1 MRTVTARLTCAGMRV
16 WSMQARREGGRRERN
31 EDLPP
36 PPSGGGGGS
45 KDEMTV
51 DQTNA
56 MRAKLGLAPL
66 KK

>member
-1 MRTVTARLTCAGMRV
+1 
-16 WSMQARREGGRRERN
+16 MQARREGGRRERN